1 MMPNSGIL
9 EYCSSPF
16 SSKSFVLPKMTRSIT
31 SRLLEACQ
39 HASRRSAVDRH
50 SQPRQWHSST
60 LMSASPKAHVCCN
73 VWSVQDEFIR
83 LLKNLRISVS
93 RCIAQSHWLP
103 RFDRLAVE
111 MHIFG
116 RCTGKAAVR
125 AIQPQELLHCSWNQ
139 RLVVSQSSLQLLI
152 V

>member
-9 EYCSSPF
+9 EYCSSPS

-39 HASRRSAVDRH
+39 HASRILPMDRDRH
-50 SQPRQWHSST
+50 LQPREWHPST

-73 VWSVQDEFIR
+73 VWSVQDGFIR
-83 LLKNLRISVS
+83 LPKNLRISVS

-103 RFDRLAVE
+103 LFDRLAVE

-125 AIQPQELLHCSWNQ
+125 AIQPQDLLHCSSDQ
-139 RLVVSQSSLQLLI
+139 RLVIS
-152 V
+152 